1 MAASARIRLR
11 RDMRPLS
18 RDGMTLCESLLFLP
32 GVLVMK
38 SLGKSLRTGR
48 GRLRQDDGPVICLR
62 TSEFY
67 YKQVSCKVPP
77 KSLWT
82 KFVGC
87 FSELARFSVKV
98 EVVFSVLT
106 GSFAVTNL
114 EGM

>member
-1 MAASARIRLR
+1 
-11 RDMRPLS
+11 MRVS
-18 RDGMTLCESLLFLP
+18 IILP
-32 GVLVMK
+32 GALVK
-38 SLGKSLRTGR
+38 ESLGKRLRTGR
-48 GRLRQDDGPVICLR
+48 GRLPQDDGPVICPR

-106 GSFAVTNL
+106 GSFAVTSL